1 MILKLIEN
9 EKKYWEFIRILR
21 SDKRVQEGFIQ
32 NSEISKIEQEV
43 YMEKYNNNYYIC
55 LCDDKPCGFIGE
67 IDGDIRVC
75 TDPNHQGTGVG
86 TFMITQI
93 TKLRPNI
100 YAKVKLDNISS
111 VKAFEKA
118 GYEKKY
124 FLLEPKK

>member
-1 MILKLIEN
+1 
-9 EKKYWEFIRILR
+9 
-21 SDKRVQEGFIQ
+21 
-32 NSEISKIEQEV
+32 
-43 YMEKYNNNYYIC
+43 
-55 LCDDKPCGFIGE
+55 
-67 IDGDIRVC
+67 
-75 TDPNHQGTGVG
+75 
-86 TFMITQI
+86 MITQI